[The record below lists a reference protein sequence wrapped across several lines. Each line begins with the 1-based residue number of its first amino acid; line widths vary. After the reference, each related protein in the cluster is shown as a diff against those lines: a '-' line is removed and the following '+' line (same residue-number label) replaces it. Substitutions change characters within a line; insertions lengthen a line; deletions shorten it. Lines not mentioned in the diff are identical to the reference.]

1 MLVRPSCR
9 KLEFKG
15 IVLITPIARA
25 LMRTS
30 AGVCL
35 AFSGGAAFAEV
46 ESEDR
51 RKAPPAR
58 AFSVAS
64 AAVDAND
71 SAVDLE
77 GVVITAAGF
86 EQKIVDAPASVTV
99 ISRTELQQMRATNLA
114 EVLSTVEGV
123 DVGGAVGK
131 TGGLNINIRGM
142 GSDYTLILID
152 GRRQNTA
159 GSVTPN
165 GFGETSTS
173 FLPPVSAIERIEVV
187 RGPVSTLYGSDA
199 MGGVVNIITRKVG
212 ETWGGSV
219 TLDGTIQ
226 GDDEFGNIYG
236 GNVYASGPLV
246 PGLLGLTLRGSFVDR
261 EASGLTFENV
271 NGVPTPVTGFGRS
284 STKSEIRGYGARLS
298 WTPIDS
304 MDFWLDADV
313 GTQWYDNSKG
323 QMGTNT
329 LAGGYANALEFNRQ
343 QYALAHNWRLP
354 FGVLESNLS
363 RGITETKGRITPP
376 GVAGA
381 GGARTLESTNTIFDT
396 KFYSQW
402 RNHTFTVGGQ
412 YWDAEMVDGVAPGNF
427 EHQQWAIYAE
437 DEWRFTENLALTVGA
452 RHDDHSTFGGHFSPR
467 AYLVWNPNEH
477 WTLKGGVSQGFK
489 TPRLEQLASGING
502 FGNQGRLPLLGTP
515 TLMPETSTSSEIGV
529 YYDSLEGFSANLTV
543 FDNKFEDKIAT
554 GQPVSNCSAGLTL
567 AQYNSGAG
575 RPAGCIDVGFF
586 PGFPTFGQSVNIDEA
601 VTRGVEMAMRARFLE
616 DWTLSAN
623 YTYTDS
629 EQKSGASAGQ
639 KLTDTPEHMANADL
653 RWQATDRLTTWLRG
667 EYRSERFRSD
677 APARAAL
684 GDFKAYSLFHVGGS
698 FQVTERVTV
707 NATVYNLLNKDFV
720 RLLPYGTPV
729 AYGAEYTN
737 NQEPR
742 RLWLSVKV
750 DF

>member
-1 MLVRPSCR
+1 MLASP
-9 KLEFKG
+9 L
-15 IVLITPIARA
+15 ARVF
-25 LMRTS
+25 LRTS
-30 AGVCL
+30 AGACL
-35 AFSGGAAFAEV
+35 ALSGGAAFAET
-46 ESEDR
+46 ETEDR
-51 RKAPPAR
+51 RGQRAPAVR
-58 AFSVAS
+58 ALSADS
-64 AAVDAND
+64 AATDAND
-71 SAVDLE
+71 IE
-77 GVVITAAGF
+77 GVVVTAAGF

-99 ISRTELQQMRATNLA
+99 IPRSELQQMRATNLA
-114 EVLSTVEGV
+114 EVLATVEGV
-123 DVGGAVGK
+123 DVGGSVGK

-142 GSDYTLILID
+142 GSEYTLILID

-212 ETWGGSV
+212 ETWGGSL
-219 TLDGTIQ
+219 TLDGTMQ

-236 GNVYASGPLV
+236 GNVYASGPIV
-246 PGLLGLTLRGSFVDR
+246 PGLVGLTLRGSFVDR
-261 EASGLTFENV
+261 EASSLTFEGA
-271 NGVPTPVTGFGRS
+271 NGQTTPVAGFGRS
-284 STKSEIRGYGARLS
+284 PTKSEIRGYGARVS
-298 WTPIDS
+298 WTPVES

-329 LAGGYANALEFNRQ
+329 TAGGYANALEFNRQ

-363 RGITETKGRITPP
+363 RGITETKGRIIPN
-376 GVAGA
+376 GVKGA

-412 YWDAEMVDGVAPGNF
+412 YWDAEMVDGVAPDTF

-437 DEWRFTENLALTVGA
+437 DEWRFTDSLALTVGA
-452 RHDDHSTFGGHFSPR
+452 RHDDHSKFGGHFSPR
-467 AYLVWNPNEH
+467 VYLVWNANEH

-515 TLMPETSTSSEIGV
+515 TLTPETSTSSEIGI
-529 YYDSLEGFSANLTV
+529 YYDSLEGFSANVTF
-543 FDNKFEDKIAT
+543 FDNQFKDKIAT
-554 GQPVSNCSAGLTL
+554 GVPVANCSAGLTQ

-575 RPAGCIDVGFF
+575 RPPGCIDVGFF

-601 VTRGVEMAMRARFLE
+601 VTRGVETAMRARFLE

-639 KLTDTPEHMANADL
+639 KLTDTPEHMANVDL
-653 RWQATDRLTTWLRG
+653 RWQATDRLTAWLRG

-677 APARAAL
+677 LPARNAL

-707 NATVYNLLNKDFV
+707 NATIYNLLNKDFV
-720 RLLPYGTPV
+720 RLLPYGSPV